1 MIRQLAQ
8 WCVLFL
14 LLLSGCTPSQKPA
27 SSSRATPTPTGTA
40 LRTHLQVVFL
50 DVGQGDSA
58 LILFPNGKSML
69 IDGGPPSAG
78 GQLVQKLRQRGIQH
92 LDWVVATHPHSDHIG
107 GLIRV
112 LREFPVEAVWDSG
125 FVYDSPV
132 YRDFL
137 RAVRSAKNRA
147 GTRPKFEVVLKG
159 KRLEPASNIHIE
171 VLAPSKPYLTGTN
184 SDPNNNSIVLR
195 LDAGA
200 VRYLF
205 TGDIEQ
211 ELRGR
216 LYAQNAPLQ
225 AEVLKVAHH
234 GSSTGTDRLFLQ
246 RVRPKVA
253 VISRGQGN
261 PYGHPHQVVLRVLR
275 QSGATIYRTD
285 LQGDITMYEVNRRLQ
300 VVVEKNEQ
308 AVRASAKEPTEPV
321 QRYIGNS
328 VTKVYHAPD
337 CTRLPSPSR
346 RVFFRSQQE
355 AEQAG
360 FRPHRECVGSEE
372 RYN

>member
-14 LLLSGCTPSQKPA
+14 LLLSGCTPSQKSA
-27 SSSRATPTPTGTA
+27 SSPRSTTPRETASRAQ
-40 LRTHLQVVFL
+40 LQVVFL

-78 GQLVQKLRQRGIQH
+78 GQLVQKLRQRGIRY
-92 LDWVVATHPHSDHIG
+92 LEWVVATHPHSDHIG
-107 GLIRV
+107 GLIQV

-125 FVYDSPV
+125 FVHDSPV

-147 GTRPKFEVVLKG
+147 GNRPKFEVVQRG
-159 KRLEPASNIHIE
+159 KRFEPAPNIHIE

-195 LDAGA
+195 LDAGT

-205 TGDIEQ
+205 TGDMEK

-234 GSSTGTDRLFLQ
+234 GSYTGTDRVLLQ

-253 VISRGQGN
+253 VISCGQGN
-261 PYGHPHQVVLRVLR
+261 PYGHPHQVVLRMLR
-275 QSGATIYRTD
+275 QSGTTIYRTD
-285 LQGDITMYEVNRRLQ
+285 LHGDITMYEVNRRLH

-308 AVRASAKEPTEPV
+308 AVHASAKEPTKPV

-328 VTKVYHAPD
+328 ATQVYHAPD

>member
-14 LLLSGCTPSQKPA
+14 LLLSGCTPSQKSA
-27 SSSRATPTPTGTA
+27 SSPRSTTPRETASRAQ
-40 LRTHLQVVFL
+40 LQVVFL

-147 GTRPKFEVVLKG
+147 GTRPKFEVVQRG
-159 KRLEPASNIHIE
+159 KRLEPAPNIHIE

-195 LDAGA
+195 LDTGT

-205 TGDIEQ
+205 TGDMEK

-216 LYAQNAPLQ
+216 LYAQNADLR

-234 GSSTGTDRLFLQ
+234 GSYTGTDRLFLQ

-253 VISRGQGN
+253 VISCGQGN

-275 QSGATIYRTD
+275 QSGTTIYRTD
-285 LQGDITMYEVNRRLQ
+285 LHGDVLIYEVDRKLQ
-300 VVVEKNEQ
+300 VVTETGGLDTPSTEKQ
-308 AVRASAKEPTEPV
+308 PAKSA
-321 QRYIGNS
+321 QHYIGNS

-337 CTRLPSPSR
+337 CDRLPTPAR
-346 RVFFRSQQE
+346 RVLLHSRQE
-355 AEQAG
+355 AE
-360 FRPHRECVGSEE
+360 
-372 RYN
+372 